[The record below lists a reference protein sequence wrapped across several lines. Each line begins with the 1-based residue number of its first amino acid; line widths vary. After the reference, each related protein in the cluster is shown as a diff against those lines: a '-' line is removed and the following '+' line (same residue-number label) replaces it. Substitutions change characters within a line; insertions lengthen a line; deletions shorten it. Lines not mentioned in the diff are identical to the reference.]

1 MTEKQ
6 TFIWDLLCTLT
17 GEQVAQLLTDWHGL
31 QLLDDGFLSHLKSEG
46 YMEED

>member
-6 TFIWDLLCTLT
+6 TKIWELLCTLT
-17 GEQVAQLLTDWHGL
+17 GEQVAQILTDWHGL